1 MKAVSVLAS
10 IRLTTST
17 YTNMEAAQGPERTPD
32 SNEFEILEAGY
43 VAFGNIKSVA
53 ELKAGASFTYSIG
66 EMCWHVSMWPQVC
79 VLHLYELM

>member
-17 YTNMEAAQGPERTPD
+17 YTNMEAAQGQERTPD
-32 SNEFEILEAGY
+32 STEFEVLEAAY
-43 VAFGNIKSVA
+43 MAFRNIKSVA